1 MNKGDKS
8 FGLVIGLDVA
18 KSKAQIKQELRGI
31 LNDLNSAKKDN
42 FKIKV
47 GALKTQSQS
56 QIKSD
61 IQSIITG
68 FNNKRAF
75 KIALGVNQ
83 SLTTANFIEEI
94 NAVIDKINT
103 GNLHKIQ
110 ITNNKSKEPNATQK
124 QIQSN
129 KSNKPVPITNSTQS
143 TFTSEQA
150 LNQYNQYVNRL
161 EKLANEV
168 KQKAIGSRNIKSGFL
183 PNAQISI
190 DDYLKRLQDEVYNQL
205 IKDNPQN
212 MTKTMYSRWEML
224 FHTLSTGV
232 QEVESS
238 LSTLD
243 KQQSLTKIQQEWIA
257 FAKQIDKSKF
267 ATEDLRNSVK
277 QTLEELKNV
286 NAGTT
291 ANDVNQIIG
300 SLQNLKT
307 EFKKQETNY
316 APINLKE
323 REKQLQHYRSLLSS
337 IENTKALSQQ
347 YTDLKNGIGL
357 FSNAQTGTEY
367 QQQLQS
373 LKDIEKQIQNT
384 QKQFGQDNIEEKWK
398 RSSIEIDTLKTK
410 LEKLGLVE
418 TDIYKKTDSL
428 AKSLQE
434 IQIKS
439 GNNQSI
445 KYDNTAFTQWIEQF
459 KTLKTEASAY
469 KVKADAALKNYY
481 LKTNITSNQAY
492 QLTKSAIDAR
502 LNTVKSEITKQGDKV
517 NPEAKQSF
525 EELTG
530 QAKSLDE
537 AYTQLSEK
545 FKQVRPILQAT
556 AGDFS
561 KLTDSQKVDLRTLRA
576 YETSF
581 NEIAKLFNT
590 QLGKISSNLKIPE
603 ETKKSFNDLKELQQ
617 TISRFGNSNNRLF
630 QNNYFKGQFSSLS
643 NEINQILANSPNGQ
657 NISAK
662 QVDDYTARWRTLRNE
677 ILKTGTTGQTFGTK
691 LANQFSK
698 LGVYF
703 SAATVFMRIRF
714 YMRSMYE
721 NVKEVDNA
729 MTSLKRVTKET
740 HETYQQFFNDSIDR
754 AKRLGATL
762 SDTINATADFTR
774 LGYSIN
780 EATSLADS
788 AIIYQQVGDEVEDI
802 GTATS
807 SIVSTMKAFGIQAED
822 SMSIVDRFNEVAN
835 NFSIT
840 AGGIGQALQNSASS
854 LSAANNTLDESLG
867 LIIAG
872 NNVVQNPNE
881 VGTALKT
888 LTMRLRNAK
897 ADLSELGE
905 DTDGMAE
912 SVSKLRGQIKALS
925 GVDIMSSKDEFKSTY
940 QILKELSKVWN
951 TLTDVNQ
958 ASLTELIA
966 GKRQGNLMSSI
977 MSNFSDAEAVVRV
990 SSNSIGSAETEHEKK
1005 LQSINGKLNILQST
1019 FEKLSSTV
1027 MEDGLVKGAIEQ
1039 LTNLLELINSLVKS
1053 GGSLQSVMTILGT
1066 AFLTF
1071 NNKGLFTRNAIGDR
1085 HFWTTNYEEMISG
1098 EKESINQVLTKIY
1111 GSSSTQGSWA
1121 SYVASQKIETQNID
1135 SIKRSFIEDNLKGY
1149 NTALTRGIANTN
1161 TLTEA
1166 QKKLNKNTTHLGNI
1180 VGLTQNK
1187 LRGLGNTVKNVG
1199 LSFVNMATNMAMSFA
1214 VTAIFNGII
1223 SVVQAAQKATED
1235 ANQATQDFISRNK
1248 DLTNIED
1255 NILALKEKLSDV
1267 NIAEDEALSIRKELY
1282 KIQQDMIDRYGTEA
1296 KGIDLVKDRV
1306 EGLSSAFENLRK
1318 KELRDAFINNAEGY
1332 QKSVKSL
1339 YGKDSINSFGWN
1351 TGREK
1356 IYDYTIK
1363 GLLSSDI
1370 YNFLKD
1376 EYGDYFYYLSQ
1387 GRDAER
1393 TYYLNLGK
1401 LVKDSGGTKADLVN
1415 EQSKILTKLESMLE
1429 SYREQ
1434 GKETAQLEAIISNL
1448 SKAQKYWND
1457 ENYQKELANT
1467 QAYAEYLVVTND
1479 KWNDTYTRLKK
1490 AKEDYDN
1497 AVIKGDKKLIENTS
1511 GIYLA
1516 ERDAVEQLVSSLS
1529 EYDDE
1534 GAVKDFLQ
1542 HLVDA
1547 ANTDLTKEG
1556 FKLKIQTDENNLRTN
1571 LSRILKNFAN
1581 GKKIFADDIINFNPD
1596 ANANQSNQ
1604 SVLQAFSSIK
1614 EQADEMNV
1622 SLETFVG
1629 WLVELGL
1636 VESDIADK
1644 KTYNFVKMLDM
1655 TSESMEAVTKK
1666 IDEVQSAFKTVKEVI
1681 EDYEDKKILTIDS
1694 AQKLIDLGDN
1704 YIQYLFDENGHL
1716 KINEEAYSKL
1726 TKAKIELLRAELLQ
1740 NAIDNIKQIKTEADA
1755 VEYLKDKVKEET
1767 KATNEYSSALLKTL
1781 YLEGMSNKNKT
1792 VQKAVQ
1798 YIYDTYVNYSRILDN
1813 VNTSYKAN
1821 EMESTSVT
1829 KALNNQKDAL
1839 EKQKKALE
1847 KSKQA
1852 LDDNK
1857 QALEYVNAELEK
1869 DKSYIEDLVSLTVD
1883 MLKQKYED
1891 EKETIEN
1898 SKKAYK
1904 EKVDVLKTSL
1914 DEEKEAYDRYK
1925 SYTEKNKDI
1934 SILEKQAYSLKG
1946 TQSVE
1951 GIQRLNE
1958 INRELSEKKQALYDE
1973 QYSNSINDRKDAL
1986 DKEYE
1991 RKEKIWDAEIK
2002 RIDELLKDER
2012 QLRIQAMNLIDAKTQ
2027 QFYSDLWAYTYKYTT
2042 KSRFEFDNLW
2052 SNAYKAL
2059 EKYGWGQLTCMQVMD
2074 LLEQRIYNNQLAVDA
2089 LDRQIKILNISLDGT
2104 ARSINGISR
2113 EIDNLDEKINN
2124 LSKSYEKATET
2135 KDAFYSNPNSTP
2147 EGFQATLG
2155 GNTYVSSSTNVD
2167 KAASDILGQYNRY
2180 LETYAKGAPYH
2191 RYSLDEVK
2199 KQMVAYATGTS
2210 YSQNGLAIVDEDG
2223 LYSEWILRKGRVD
2236 YLPEG
2241 SVVFN
2246 RNETQALKILAN
2258 SSDMVRQILN
2268 NADYLTYF
2276 KEHIGNGFKNMLSF
2290 TDLKDSY
2297 QNTSVPLEK
2306 NINMPLTV
2314 NINNTR
2320 SLNEKQLAKEIKDS
2334 VFKEI
2339 NKYGTWYG

>member
-31 LNDLNSAKKDN
+31 LNDLSSAKRDN

-47 GALKTQSQS
+47 GALKTQSQN

-68 FNNKRAF
+68 LNNKRAF

-83 SLTTANFIEEI
+83 NLTTANFIKEI
-94 NAVIDKINT
+94 NAVIDKIST

-110 ITNNKSKEPNATQK
+110 ITNNKSKEPTAYSNSSALVNQDSFGADDSNFKKNIELVKQYRNEIDKINQKIQALGITNNKLNTDVSSTFGKAAKQLAEEINSGSIESIASKGKNYLGSMKDRLKTLQTEVSRYAVGIKNTETLYNKFINGTTKNYQSYYDKTMGAINNLPSPASTQGQGLPKGYNQVYAETNNMAIKFTKTWEQLQAQIQAVQSLSSNKKPFDSLTADEQK
-124 QIQSN
+124 Q
-129 KSNKPVPITNSTQS
+129 V
-143 TFTSEQA
+143 
-150 LNQYNQYVNRL
+150 
-161 EKLANEV
+161 
-168 KQKAIGSRNIKSGFL
+168 
-183 PNAQISI
+183 QILT
-190 DDYLKRLQDEVYNQL
+190 DL
-205 IKDNPQN
+205 IKKYD
-212 MTKTMYSRWEML
+212 
-224 FHTLSTGV
+224 
-232 QEVESS
+232 
-238 LSTLD
+238 
-243 KQQSLTKIQQEWIA
+243 I
-257 FAKQIDKSKF
+257 
-267 ATEDLRNSVK
+267 
-277 QTLEELKNV
+277 
-286 NAGTT
+286 
-291 ANDVNQIIG
+291 
-300 SLQNLKT
+300 LQNLVGDNTSKAQALLSQNQ
-307 EFKKQETNY
+307 FAQKAQSD
-316 APINLKE
+316 L
-323 REKQLQHYRSLLSS
+323 RQLQTT
-337 IENTKALSQQ
+337 I
-347 YTDLKNGIGL
+347 
-357 FSNAQTGTEY
+357 SN
-367 QQQLQS
+367 
-373 LKDIEKQIQNT
+373 
-384 QKQFGQDNIEEKWK
+384 F
-398 RSSIEIDTLKTK
+398 
-410 LEKLGLVE
+410 
-418 TDIYKKTDSL
+418 
-428 AKSLQE
+428 
-434 IQIKS
+434 
-439 GNNQSI
+439 GNN
-445 KYDNTAFTQWIEQF
+445 
-459 KTLKTEASAY
+459 
-469 KVKADAALKNYY
+469 
-481 LKTNITSNQAY
+481 
-492 QLTKSAIDAR
+492 
-502 LNTVKSEITKQGDKV
+502 
-517 NPEAKQSF
+517 
-525 EELTG
+525 
-530 QAKSLDE
+530 
-537 AYTQLSEK
+537 
-545 FKQVRPILQAT
+545 
-556 AGDFS
+556 
-561 KLTDSQKVDLRTLRA
+561 
-576 YETSF
+576 
-581 NEIAKLFNT
+581 
-590 QLGKISSNLKIPE
+590 
-603 ETKKSFNDLKELQQ
+603 
-617 TISRFGNSNNRLF
+617 NNRLF
-630 QNNYFKGQFSSLS
+630 KNSMFSSEFNNLNADIQQALS
-643 NEINQILANSPNGQ
+643 RASGGM
-657 NISAK
+657 NISQA
-662 QVDDYTARWRTLRNE
+662 QVEELTNRWRHLRNE
-677 ILKTGTTGQTFGTK
+677 ISKTGLTGQTFGSK
-691 LANQFSK
+691 LASQFSK

-703 SAATVFMRIRF
+703 SAATVFLRIRS
-714 YMRSMYE
+714 YMRSMYD
-721 NVKEVDNA
+721 NVKDIDNA

-740 HETYQQFFNDSIDR
+740 HETYRQFFNDSIDR
-754 AKRLGATL
+754 AKRLGSTL

-802 GTATS
+802 GDATS

-822 SMSIVDRFNEVAN
+822 SISIVDRFNEVAN

-990 SSNSIGSAETEHEKK
+990 ANKSMGSAETEHEKK

-1019 FEKLSSTV
+1019 FEELSSTV

-1053 GGSLQSVMTILGT
+1053 GGSLQSVMTMLGT

-1071 NNKGLFTRNAIGDR
+1071 NNKGLFTKNAIGDR
-1085 HFWTTNYEEMISG
+1085 HFWATNYKEMISG

-1135 SIKRSFIEDNLKGY
+1135 SIKRGFIEDNLKEY

-1161 TLTEA
+1161 TLAEA
-1166 QKKLNKNTTHLGNI
+1166 QKELNKNTTYLGNI

-1199 LSFVNMATNMAMSFA
+1199 LSFVNMATNMAMSF
-1214 VTAIFNGII
+1214 VVSAIFNGII
-1223 SVVQAAQKATED
+1223 SAVQAAQKATED

-1296 KGIDLVKDRV
+1296 KSLDLVKNSV
-1306 EGLSSAFENLRK
+1306 EELNSSFDKLRK
-1318 KELRDAFINNAEGY
+1318 KELSDAFVNNAKGY
-1332 QKSVKSL
+1332 QQSLKSL
-1339 YGKDSINSFGWN
+1339 YGQDSINSFIWN
-1351 TGREK
+1351 TGTESLLVDELRDGVLPSEITQLFETELGEYFSKEK
-1356 IYDYTIK
+1356 AN
-1363 GLLSSDI
+1363 SNHS
-1370 YNFLKD
+1370 
-1376 EYGDYFYYLSQ
+1376 FYYTLRIGQ
-1387 GRDAER
+1387 MIKDA
-1393 TYYLNLGK
+1393 
-1401 LVKDSGGTKADLVN
+1401 GGTKVDLV
-1415 EQSKILTKLESMLE
+1415 SKYSDLITKLGEIANA
-1429 SYREQ
+1429 YREE
-1434 GKETAQLEAIISNL
+1434 GKSTDQIDKVIGKL
-1448 SKAQKYWND
+1448 SDAQKYWND
-1457 ENYQKELANT
+1457 ENYQKESENVSLYSEYLISQNT
-1467 QAYAEYLVVTND
+1467 Q
-1479 KWNDTYTRLKK
+1479 WNKVYSSLIKT
-1490 AKEDYDN
+1490 KEDYDN
-1497 AVIKGDKKLIENTS
+1497 ALASGDTQFINSAVNNYRDAIENVKS
-1511 GIYLA
+1511 LI
-1516 ERDAVEQLVSSLS
+1516 SSLGS
-1529 EYDDE
+1529 YNEDR
-1534 GAVKDFLQ
+1534 AVKDFLQ
-1542 HLVDA
+1542 NYIDK
-1547 ANTDLTKEG
+1547 ANIYLAKDD
-1556 FKLKIQTDENNLRTN
+1556 FKLKLQADTDNLRTN

-1596 ANANQSNQ
+1596 AETNMNIVYSFE
-1604 SVLQAFSSIK
+1604 LIK
-1614 EQADEMNV
+1614 AQADKAGI
-1622 SLETFVG
+1622 SLETFVNL
-1629 WLVELGL
+1629 LVELGM

-1655 TSESMEAVTKK
+1655 TSESMETITKK

-1716 KINEEAYSKL
+1716 KINEEAYNKL

-1767 KATNEYSSALLKTL
+1767 EATNEYSSALLKKL

-1798 YIYDTYVNYSRILDN
+1798 YIYDSYVNYSRILDN

-1821 EMESTSVT
+1821 EIESTSVT
-1829 KALNNQKDAL
+1829 KELNNQKDAL
-1839 EKQKKALE
+1839 DKQKKALE

-1857 QALEYVNAELEK
+1857 QGLEDNKQALEDVNAELEK

-1904 EKVDVLKTSL
+1904 EKVDALKESL

-1958 INRELSEKKQALYDE
+1958 INRELSEKQQELYDE

-1991 RKEKIWDAEIK
+1991 RKEKIWDAEIN
-2002 RIDELLKDER
+2002 RIDKLLKDER

-2027 QFYSDLWAYTYKYTT
+2027 QFYSNLWNYTYKYTT

-2052 SNAYKAL
+2052 NNAYKAL

-2074 LLEQRIYNNQLAVDA
+2074 LLEQKIYNNQLAVDA
-2089 LDRQIKILNISLDGT
+2089 LDRQIKILNTSLDGT
-2104 ARSINGISR
+2104 ARSVDGISR
-2113 EIDNLDEKINN
+2113 EIDSLDAKINN
-2124 LSKSYEKATET
+2124 LSKSYEKATAT
-2135 KDAFYSNPNSTP
+2135 KNAFYSNLNSTP
-2147 EGFQATLG
+2147 KGFQATLG

-2180 LETYAKGAPYH
+2180 LETYANGSPYH

-2199 KQMVAYATGTS
+2199 KQMVTYATGTS

-2223 LYSEWILRKGRVD
+2223 LNSEWILKKGRVD

-2246 RNETQALKILAN
+2246 RNETQALKVLAN
-2258 SSDMVRQILN
+2258 SSNMVRQILN

-2290 TDLKDSY
+2290 TEPKDSY
-2297 QNTSVPLEK
+2297 RNTSASLEK

>member
-18 KSKAQIKQELRGI
+18 KSKTQIKQELLGI
-31 LNDLNSAKKDN
+31 LNDLNSAKRDN

-47 GALKTQSQS
+47 GALKTQSQN

-83 SLTTANFIEEI
+83 SLTTANFIKEI

-110 ITNNKSKEPNATQK
+110 ITNNKSKEPTAYSNSSALVNQDSFGADDSNFKKNIELVKQYRNEIDKINQKIQVLGITNNKLNTDVSSTFGKATKQLAEEINSGSIESIANKGKNYLGSMKDRLKTLQTEVSRYAVGIKNTETLYNKFINGTIKNYQSYYDKTMGAINNLPSPASTQGQGLPKGYNQVYAETNNMAIKLTETWEQLQAQIQAVQSLSSNKKPFDSLTADEQK
-124 QIQSN
+124 Q
-129 KSNKPVPITNSTQS
+129 V
-143 TFTSEQA
+143 
-150 LNQYNQYVNRL
+150 
-161 EKLANEV
+161 
-168 KQKAIGSRNIKSGFL
+168 
-183 PNAQISI
+183 QILT
-190 DDYLKRLQDEVYNQL
+190 DL
-205 IKDNPQN
+205 IKKYD
-212 MTKTMYSRWEML
+212 
-224 FHTLSTGV
+224 
-232 QEVESS
+232 
-238 LSTLD
+238 
-243 KQQSLTKIQQEWIA
+243 I
-257 FAKQIDKSKF
+257 
-267 ATEDLRNSVK
+267 
-277 QTLEELKNV
+277 
-286 NAGTT
+286 
-291 ANDVNQIIG
+291 
-300 SLQNLKT
+300 LQNLVGDNTSKAQALLSQNQVAQ
-307 EFKKQETNY
+307 KAQSD
-316 APINLKE
+316 L
-323 REKQLQHYRSLLSS
+323 RQLQTT
-337 IENTKALSQQ
+337 I
-347 YTDLKNGIGL
+347 
-357 FSNAQTGTEY
+357 SN
-367 QQQLQS
+367 
-373 LKDIEKQIQNT
+373 
-384 QKQFGQDNIEEKWK
+384 F
-398 RSSIEIDTLKTK
+398 
-410 LEKLGLVE
+410 
-418 TDIYKKTDSL
+418 
-428 AKSLQE
+428 
-434 IQIKS
+434 
-439 GNNQSI
+439 GNN
-445 KYDNTAFTQWIEQF
+445 
-459 KTLKTEASAY
+459 
-469 KVKADAALKNYY
+469 
-481 LKTNITSNQAY
+481 
-492 QLTKSAIDAR
+492 
-502 LNTVKSEITKQGDKV
+502 
-517 NPEAKQSF
+517 
-525 EELTG
+525 
-530 QAKSLDE
+530 
-537 AYTQLSEK
+537 
-545 FKQVRPILQAT
+545 
-556 AGDFS
+556 
-561 KLTDSQKVDLRTLRA
+561 
-576 YETSF
+576 
-581 NEIAKLFNT
+581 
-590 QLGKISSNLKIPE
+590 
-603 ETKKSFNDLKELQQ
+603 
-617 TISRFGNSNNRLF
+617 NNRLF
-630 QNNYFKGQFSSLS
+630 KNSMFSSEFNNLNADIQQALS
-643 NEINQILANSPNGQ
+643 KASGGM
-657 NISAK
+657 NISQA
-662 QVDDYTARWRTLRNE
+662 QVEELTNRWRHLRNE
-677 ILKTGTTGQTFGTK
+677 ISKTGLTGQTFGSK
-691 LANQFSK
+691 LASQFSK

-703 SAATVFMRIRF
+703 SAATVFLRIRS
-714 YMRSMYE
+714 YMRSMYD
-721 NVKEVDNA
+721 NVKDIDNA

-740 HETYQQFFNDSIDR
+740 HETYRQFLNDSIDR
-754 AKRLGATL
+754 AKRLGSTL

-780 EATSLADS
+780 EATALADS

-802 GTATS
+802 GDATS

-822 SMSIVDRFNEVAN
+822 SISIVDRFNEVAN

-990 SSNSIGSAETEHEKK
+990 ASNSIGSAETEHEKK

-1019 FEKLSSTV
+1019 FEELSSTV
-1027 MEDGLVKGAIEQ
+1027 MEDGLVKGAIER

-1053 GGSLQSVMTILGT
+1053 GGSLQSVMTMLGT

-1071 NNKGLFTRNAIGDR
+1071 NNKGLFTKNAIGDR
-1085 HFWTTNYEEMISG
+1085 HFWRTNYEEMIKG

-1111 GSSSTQGSWA
+1111 ASSSTQGSWA

-1135 SIKRSFIEDNLKGY
+1135 SIKRSFIESNLKGY

-1166 QKKLNKNTTHLGNI
+1166 QKKLNKNTTHLGNL
-1180 VGLTQNK
+1180 VGFTQNK

-1214 VTAIFNGII
+1214 VSAILNGII
-1223 SVVQAAQKATED
+1223 SAVQAAQKATED

-1282 KIQQDMIDRYGTEA
+1282 KIQKDMIDRYGTEA
-1296 KGIDLVKDRV
+1296 KSLDLVKNNV
-1306 EGLSSAFENLRK
+1306 EELNSSFDKLRK
-1318 KELRDAFINNAEGY
+1318 KELSDAFVNNAKGY
-1332 QKSVKSL
+1332 QQSLKSL
-1339 YGKDSINSFGWN
+1339 YGQDSINSFIWN
-1351 TGREK
+1351 TGTEGFLVDELRDGVLPSEITQLFETELGEYFSKEK
-1356 IYDYTIK
+1356 ANSNHSFSYTLRIGQMIK
-1363 GLLSSDI
+1363 
-1370 YNFLKD
+1370 
-1376 EYGDYFYYLSQ
+1376 
-1387 GRDAER
+1387 DA
-1393 TYYLNLGK
+1393 
-1401 LVKDSGGTKADLVN
+1401 GGTKVNLVSKYSDL
-1415 EQSKILTKLESMLE
+1415 ITKLGEIANA
-1429 SYREQ
+1429 YREE
-1434 GKETAQLEAIISNL
+1434 GKSTDQVDKVIGKL
-1448 SKAQKYWND
+1448 SDAQKYWND
-1457 ENYQKELANT
+1457 DNYQKELENVSLYSEYLISQNT
-1467 QAYAEYLVVTND
+1467 Q
-1479 KWNDTYTRLKK
+1479 WNKVYSSLIK

-1497 AVIKGDKKLIENTS
+1497 ALASGDTQFINSAVNNYRDAIENVKS
-1511 GIYLA
+1511 LI
-1516 ERDAVEQLVSSLS
+1516 SSLGS
-1529 EYDDE
+1529 YNEDR
-1534 GAVKDFLQ
+1534 AVKDFLQ
-1542 HLVDA
+1542 NYVDE
-1547 ANTDLTKEG
+1547 ANIYLAKDD
-1556 FKLKIQTDENNLRTN
+1556 FKLKLQADTDNLRTN

-1596 ANANQSNQ
+1596 TETNMNIVYSFE
-1604 SVLQAFSSIK
+1604 LIK
-1614 EQADEMNV
+1614 AQADKAGI
-1622 SLETFVG
+1622 SLETFVNL
-1629 WLVELGL
+1629 LVELGM

-1655 TSESMEAVTKK
+1655 TSESMETVTKK
-1666 IDEVQSAFKTVKEVI
+1666 IDEVQSAFKTVEEVI

-1767 KATNEYSSALLKTL
+1767 EATNEYSSALLKKL

-1821 EMESTSVT
+1821 EVESTSVT
-1829 KALNNQKDAL
+1829 KELNNQKDVL

-1857 QALEYVNAELEK
+1857 QGLEDNKQALEDVNTELEK
-1869 DKSYIEDLVSLTVD
+1869 DKSYIEDLISLTVD

-1904 EKVDVLKTSL
+1904 EKVDALKTSL

-1958 INRELSEKKQALYDE
+1958 INRELSEKQQELYDE

-1991 RKEKIWDAEIK
+1991 RKEKIWDAEIN
-2002 RIDELLKDER
+2002 RIDKLLKDER

-2027 QFYSDLWAYTYKYTT
+2027 QFYSNLWNYTYKYTT

-2052 SNAYKAL
+2052 NNAYKAL

-2074 LLEQRIYNNQLAVDA
+2074 LLEQKIYNNQLAVDA
-2089 LDRQIKILNISLDGT
+2089 LDRQIKILNTSLDGT
-2104 ARSINGISR
+2104 ARSVDGISR
-2113 EIDNLDEKINN
+2113 EIDSLDAKINN
-2124 LSKSYEKATET
+2124 LSKSYEKATAT
-2135 KDAFYSNPNSTP
+2135 KNAFYSNLNSTP
-2147 EGFQATLG
+2147 KGFQATLG

-2180 LETYAKGAPYH
+2180 LETYANGAPYH

-2199 KQMVAYATGTS
+2199 KQMVTYATGTS
-2210 YSQNGLAIVDEDG
+2210 YSQNGLAIVDEEG
-2223 LYSEWILRKGRVD
+2223 LNSEWILKKGRVD

-2258 SSDMVRQILN
+2258 NSNMVRQILN

-2290 TDLKDSY
+2290 TEPKDSY
-2297 QNTSVPLEK
+2297 RNTSTPLEK